1 MMRSL
6 LPGAWVF
13 TIALCGQAQESLS
26 QVHQADDIRIHYHL
40 SGEHA
45 VDPADANG
53 NGVPDQVEDVM
64 TQVLAAR
71 LVFVEVLGFPEPMKT
86 ERFRTASFIDIHLR
100 SKDVLKMNGVAYDE
114 LQRYKKPGDP
124 EGTLSIGFSVATS
137 VKAPGNLTPA
147 HEFFHLIQYS
157 TTYFKNR
164 WFLEGTAR
172 WSERA
177 LGTGDLGPARLLGSW
192 PLSQA
197 CKTEIE
203 GMTYEASE
211 HLWNPLAKRMAGEVT
226 LPDSPALDRLRAMR
240 YTDGSPV
247 LKDDQLAGSGFIREV
262 VNQLGRAD
270 DRAFQEQGYDRWSEE
285 NQRSEKN
292 HAYLWGVIEAVVGSL
307 QETK

>member
-26 QVHQADDIRIHYHL
+26 QVHQTGDIRIHYHL

-100 SKDVLKMNGVAYDE
+100 SKDVLQMNGVAYDE
-114 LQRYKKPGDP
+114 LQRYQKPGDP

-137 VKAPGNLTPA
+137 VKAPGNLTPRMSS
-147 HEFFHLIQYS
+147 S
-157 TTYFKNR
+157 T
-164 WFLEGTAR
+164 
-172 WSERA
+172 
-177 LGTGDLGPARLLGSW
+177 
-192 PLSQA
+192 
-197 CKTEIE
+197 
-203 GMTYEASE
+203 
-211 HLWNPLAKRMAGEVT
+211 
-226 LPDSPALDRLRAMR
+226 
-240 YTDGSPV
+240 
-247 LKDDQLAGSGFIREV
+247 
-262 VNQLGRAD
+262 
-270 DRAFQEQGYDRWSEE
+270 
-285 NQRSEKN
+285 
-292 HAYLWGVIEAVVGSL
+292 
-307 QETK
+307 